1 MFSFFLIRKLKRFV
15 NLEIETFKNSWE
27 KLMQRK
33 ISDTYFKIL
42 KLDNYQDNNKIG
54 RKKIENYKI

>member
-33 ISDTYFKIL
+33 ISDTYLKIL

-54 RKKIENYKI
+54 RKKNRKL

>member
-33 ISDTYFKIL
+33 ISDTYLKIL
-42 KLDNYQDNNKIG
+42 KLDNY
-54 RKKIENYKI
+54 